1 MADATTIVIFG
12 ATGDLTQRKLIPAL
26 FNLYRKDRMPAD
38 FHIVGLAITEHTDE
52 SYRHLARESMRK
64 FAASSL
70 DAAPSGAWDEF
81 AAHVAYSLGDVT
93 EPADYQRLK
102 DKLEALESGPADRLY
117 HLAISPRFFAVVAE
131 HLGAAGMARSE
142 QAARQLIV
150 EKPFGYDLASAQELN
165 NALQSVFNEEQIF
178 RIDHYLGKETAQN
191 VLFFRFANTL
201 FELGWNRD
209 NVDAVQITVAESVDV
224 GERVGYY
231 DQAGVLRDMF
241 QNHLLQLL
249 ALTAM
254 EPPTSFEAGAIRN
267 EKVKVLNAIRPIR
280 PGEVAES
287 TVRGQYAGYH
297 DVNGVAEGSET
308 ATYAAL
314 RLFIDNW
321 RWQGV
326 PFYLRSGKALSEKV
340 TEILIQFRC
349 PPHLMFP
356 LPEGEEIEPN
366 TLSLC
371 IQPDEGVHFRF
382 QAKVPDTVVEMR
394 PVDMDFH
401 YAEAFGATAISDAYE
416 RLLLDAILGDPSLF
430 ARSDGIESAWRFID
444 PIIEGWES
452 DTAPPLATYQRGSWG
467 PAEADDLLAQTGH
480 AWLRGCGVHEQ
491 M

>member
-26 FNLYRKDRMPAD
+26 FNLYRKDRMPAN
-38 FHIVGLAITEHTDE
+38 FHIVGSSRTEHTDE
-52 SYRHLARESMRK
+52 SFRDLVHESMEA
-64 FAASSL
+64 FAAGSL
-70 DAAPSGAWDEF
+70 DAAPSGAWDDF
-81 AAHVAYSLGDVT
+81 AQHIAYSPGNVT
-93 EPADYQRLK
+93 EPADYERLQA
-102 DKLEALESGPADRLY
+102 KLEALESGPADRLY
-117 HLAISPRFFAVVAE
+117 HLATAPRFFTVVAE
-131 HLGAAGMARSE
+131 QLGAAGMARSE
-142 QAARQLIV
+142 QAARRLIV
-150 EKPFGYDLASAQELN
+150 EKPFGYDLESAQALN
-165 NALQSVFNEEQIF
+165 DALQSVFDEEQIF

-191 VLFFRFANTL
+191 ILFFRFANTL

-209 NVDAVQITVAESVDV
+209 SVDTVQITVAESVDV
-224 GERVGYY
+224 DERAGYY

-267 EKVKVLNAIRPIR
+267 EKVKVLDAIRPIR
-280 PGEVAES
+280 PEDVATH
-287 TVRGQYAGYH
+287 TVRAQYEGYR
-297 DVNGVAEGSET
+297 DASGVAADSNT
-308 ATYAAL
+308 PTYAAL
-314 RLFIDNW
+314 RLYIDNW

-326 PFYLRSGKALSEKV
+326 PFYLRSGKALPEKV

-356 LPEGEEIEPN
+356 LPEGTEIEAN

-382 QAKVPDTVVEMR
+382 QTKVPDTVAEMR

-401 YAEAFGATAISDAYE
+401 YADAFGETTIPDAYE

-430 ARSDGIESAWRFID
+430 ARSDGIENAWRFID
-444 PIIEGWES
+444 PIIASWES
-452 DTAPPLATYQRGSWG
+452 DAASPPATYQRGSWG
-467 PAEADDLLAQTGH
+467 PAEADELLVQTGH
-480 AWLRGCGVHEQ
+480 AWLRGCGMHE
-491 M
+491 